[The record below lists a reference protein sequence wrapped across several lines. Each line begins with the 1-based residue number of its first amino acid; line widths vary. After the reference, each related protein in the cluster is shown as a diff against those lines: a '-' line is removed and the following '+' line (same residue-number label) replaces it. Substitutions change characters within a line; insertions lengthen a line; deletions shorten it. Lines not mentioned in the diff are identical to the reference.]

1 MNCIMENKLFENY
14 RKVFGKLKQSQVDA
28 INTVISKCGIDVAV
42 AILGQQPEEVKPL
55 SISQKG
61 FDLIKLFEGFSSTA
75 YKDVVGIWTIG
86 YGTIKYPNG
95 KKVQPGDTCTK
106 DQAEQYLIHD
116 TKWVVDALKPYSH
129 LKQNQIDALSS
140 FIYNVGATAFNT
152 STLKKYIDSGNMDLA
167 ANEFGRWN
175 KAGGKVVKGLTL
187 RRAKEKSLFE
197 EAQ

>member
-42 AILGQQPEEVKPL
+42 AILGQQPEEVKTV

-61 FDLIKLFEGFSSTA
+61 LDLIKQFEGFSPTA
-75 YKDVVGIWTIG
+75 YKDVAGIWTIG

-95 KKVQPGDTCTK
+95 KKVQSGDTCTK

-152 STLKKYIDSGNMDLA
+152 STLKKHIDSGNMDLA

-187 RRAKEKSLFE
+187 RRAKERSLFE
-197 EAQ
+197 ET